1 MLGVVYNPTF
11 TDADRI
17 VKEVAD
23 EMGCGDTFVP
33 TPVGVFFGPT
43 APRRLARPSPDP
55 YFGGAG
61 PGAHRLPGMRLLYDG
76 LPLRRQEHFA
86 EELPRPR
93 GISRRTSAFR

>member
-1 MLGVVYNPTF
+1 MLGVVDNPTF

-23 EMGCGDTFVP
+23 EMGCGDTLVP
-33 TPVGVFFGPT
+33 TPVGVFFGPDGT
-43 APRRLARPSPDP
+43 KTPGKTVPDP

-61 PGAHRLPGMRLLYDG
+61 PDRTGCLECGWLHDG
-76 LPLRRQEHFA
+76 LPLRRQEHAA

-93 GISRRTSAFR
+93 GIGWGASSFR